1 MISICWSLPFFAHI
15 QDIKPI
21 FPFWS
26 SLSDRTLNS
35 IHRVWWKRWLGL
47 WAVGLIL
54 LLLLTEREL
63 SHSLLLH
70 FYLLCSAYVSI
81 PGRKPKWRRRYN
93 TSLHKTECCDKYVWK
108 VSSLIHQNSNSL
120 CVGVS
125 LRQGTINEGRLMSH
139 RNLNPIECVP
149 LNHVSIL
156 SPAPSHHIA
165 RHTLESSFLLH
176 TSLSS
181 PDTSS

>member
-1 MISICWSLPFFAHI
+1 MISICWSLPFFVHI

-21 FPFWS
+21 LPFCS

-81 PGRKPKWRRRYN
+81 PGRKPKWRGRYN
-93 TSLHKTECCDKYVWK
+93 TSLHKTECCDKYV
-108 VSSLIHQNSNSL
+108 SSLIHQNINSL
-120 CVGVS
+120 CVCVS
-125 LRQGTINEGRLMSH
+125 LRQGTINVTSKSKPNCMCATKPRVHIIPSTITSH
-139 RNLNPIECVP
+139 RTSHIRIIIFTSYIPLIPRHIIIEEMFPI
-149 LNHVSIL
+149 S
-156 SPAPSHHIA
+156 
-165 RHTLESSFLLH
+165 
-176 TSLSS
+176 
-181 PDTSS
+181 